1 MTLMVWAGFLVLEA
15 GLILWVDQPF
25 TLWAAELPPWIRAL
39 SHHLTRAGDSL
50 YSLVPLGL
58 AAIALVTARAQA
70 EGAQRERLGRWLGA
84 VTFVFLAVALS
95 GLAVDAVKA
104 VVGRP
109 RPVVFLTEGALW
121 PQPFHMG
128 FRYYSF
134 PSGHADTLV
143 ALALSAG
150 ILWPRTGLPLL
161 ALALALSTTRLWV
174 GAHYPSDVLGGA
186 AMAVLTTRF
195 LRDSFIRRGWL
206 PAPDGAMVPPQEPF
220 QS

>member
-1 MTLMVWAGFLVLEA
+1 MAWAGFLVLEA
-15 GLILWVDQPF
+15 GLVLWIDRPF
-25 TLWAAELPPWIRAL
+25 TGWAADLPPWIRAL

-84 VTFVFLAVALS
+84 VVFVFLAVALS

-109 RPVVFLTEGALW
+109 RPVVFLTEGAIW

-143 ALALSAG
+143 ALALSVG
-150 ILWPRTGLPLL
+150 ILWPRGRLGLL
-161 ALALALSTTRLWV
+161 ALALALATTRLWV

-186 AMAVLTTRF
+186 ATAVLTTRL
-195 LRDSFIRRGWL
+195 LRDSFTRRGWL
-206 PAPDGAMVPPQEPF
+206 PAPDGAMVRPQEPF